1 MQSWGGKIAED
12 VTLKRLC
19 REKDLP
25 VAIGE
30 IVVPQVRQKNTSLNI
45 KKTHENIHQTQ
56 RAKMIQ
62 NASCAKA

>member
-1 MQSWGGKIAED
+1 MQSRGGKIAED

-30 IVVPQVRQKNTSLNI
+30 IVVPRVRQKHIDEYEQNI
-45 KKTHENIHQTQ
+45 
-56 RAKMIQ
+56 
-62 NASCAKA
+62 